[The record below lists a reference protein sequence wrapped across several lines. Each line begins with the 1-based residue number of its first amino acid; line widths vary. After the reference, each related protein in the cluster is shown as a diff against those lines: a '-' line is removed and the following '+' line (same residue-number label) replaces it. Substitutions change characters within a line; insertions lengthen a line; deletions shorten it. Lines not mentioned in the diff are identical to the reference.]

1 MFSVALIPVTSA
13 LLPVRRPEFTIHIK
27 YQTMNT
33 KEVFKKDLLRQNEF
47 FHARDILRVIF
58 YNYCLVTSK
67 DIIGVKVLTNI
78 N

>member
-13 LLPVRRPEFTIHIK
+13 VLPVRRLEFTIHIK

-47 FHARDILRVIF
+47 CHARDLLRVIF

-67 DIIGVKVLTNI
+67 DIIVVKV
-78 N
+78 